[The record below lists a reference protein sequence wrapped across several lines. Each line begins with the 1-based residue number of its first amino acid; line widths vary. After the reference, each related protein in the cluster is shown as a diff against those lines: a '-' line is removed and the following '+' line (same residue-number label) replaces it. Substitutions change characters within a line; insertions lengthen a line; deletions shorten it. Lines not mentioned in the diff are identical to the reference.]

1 MSSRRLAR
9 PVYESYTSRNTG
21 CTPFRIRVVYQ
32 ASIRLVYRD
41 RDRDRDTPTGVCRN
55 GYFCFPVVDFLHC
68 MKVSN
73 AGASRLPGR
82 VHAMP
87 GENFGGI
94 S

>member
-1 MSSRRLAR
+1 MSSRH
-9 PVYESYTSRNTG
+9 VYEPYCGPYTTRIATG
-21 CTPFRIRVVYQ
+21 IRLVYHASIRVVY
-32 ASIRLVYRD
+32 

-68 MKVSN
+68 MKALN

>member
-1 MSSRRLAR
+1 MTRHAMQSACKMQCK
-9 PVYESYTSRNTG
+9 VHAGWTAKCNAKAKQVQ
-21 CTPFRIRVVYQ
+21 CRVRV
-32 ASIRLVYRD
+32 RVRV
-41 RDRDRDTPTGVCRN
+41 TPTGVCRN

-68 MKVSN
+68 MKVPN

-87 GENFGGI
+87 GENFGSI